1 LSYQNYEHAI
11 RGCEAAVKPKIMSN
25 MCSDMAASPELELA
39 DPFIK
44 MKEAD
49 QARR

>member
-11 RGCEAAVKPKIMSN
+11 RGCEAAVKPK
-25 MCSDMAASPELELA
+25 MCSVMAASPELELA

-44 MKEAD
+44 MNDERI
-49 QARR
+49 QGL